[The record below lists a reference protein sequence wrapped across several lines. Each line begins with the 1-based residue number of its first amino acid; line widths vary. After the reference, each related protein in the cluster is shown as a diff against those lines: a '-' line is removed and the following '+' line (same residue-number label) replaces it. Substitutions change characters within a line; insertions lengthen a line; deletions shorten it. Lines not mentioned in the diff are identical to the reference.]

1 MNEQRT
7 CLKLTDQGGGVEVEY
22 RPDLFASSVVGID
35 FPTKL
40 RVLANVN
47 GECDEGDVVLVR
59 VQEVNTAYPTLE
71 TRDVEEVVLQKGQLL
86 VGVLGNRKALRGFSG
101 RTPLHLRPGVRLHLL
116 NKGGV
121 IGDCTAFN
129 RDLGWPALVEY
140 IGTVSLNGRPLNLRD
155 HALPLVD
162 APMPSI
168 PVILVMGTCMNAGK
182 TTVCKQILRMFS
194 EKGFTVHAGKVAG
207 VACLQDTQGMK
218 AAGAKKA
225 LSFLDFGLP
234 STTEVD
240 SVVPVARSMVHY
252 LAEGK
257 PDFILLEMGD
267 GILGGYQ
274 VASVFENTEFMDASL
289 CTILCANDLMG
300 VWGAIRWM
308 GEHSPVPQAR
318 RPALISGPVTDSGEG
333 IRYIEEH
340 FGIPAAN
347 GFDSAGKI
355 CTLLLESLMP
365 WLKSA

>member
-1 MNEQRT
+1 MKQPELFLARTTGEEEVQRSF
-7 CLKLTDQGGGVEVEY
+7 V
-22 RPDLFASSVVGID
+22 PDLYASSVARMNLETPLSVVSG
-35 FPTKL
+35 
-40 RVLANVN
+40 

-59 VQEVNTAYPTLE
+59 VREVNTAYPTIE
-71 TRDVEEVVLQKGQLL
+71 TTEVKEVVLEKGNLL

-101 RTPLHLRPGVRLHLL
+101 RPPLYLRPGSLLHLL

-121 IGDCTAFN
+121 IGECTAFN
-129 RDLGWPALVEY
+129 RDLGWPAQVEY
-140 IGTVSLNGRPLNLRD
+140 LGTVAIDGRPLNLKHR
-155 HALPLVD
+155 ALPLID
-162 APMPSI
+162 SPLPSI

-182 TTVCKQILRMFS
+182 TTVCKQILRLFS

-218 AAGAKKA
+218 KTGAKKV
-225 LSFLDFGLP
+225 LSFMDFGLP
-234 STTEVD
+234 STTEVE
-240 SVVPVARSMVHY
+240 SLVPVARSLVHY

-274 VASVFENTEFMDASL
+274 VASVFENTEFMETSL

-300 VWGAIRWM
+300 VWGAVQWM
-308 GEHSPVPQAR
+308 NQHSSVPHAR

-340 FGIPAAN
+340 FGIPGAN
-347 GFDSAGKI
+347 AFDSAGKI
-355 CTLLLESLMP
+355 CTFLLESLMP